1 MRTAVE
7 PAGRARHKAGMI
19 RTRAPVPFSVAADA
33 IVAAGRWL
41 DSRGWAPGGG
51 GNYSHRLDDGT
62 LAITASGTHK
72 GRIATSDVMRIM
84 PDGTPLDPVK
94 PSDETLLH
102 CQIYRLFPQTNA
114 VLHSHGTASLILAR
128 TRRSA
133 TSLPLTGWELL
144 KAFPGITTHET
155 SVALPVVDND
165 QDMIRLSARIEPQLL
180 AHAVPPAYVIRDHGV
195 YGWGRSM
202 DEAARV
208 VETVEYLLGLELG
221 LIQLGADR

>member
-1 MRTAVE
+1 
-7 PAGRARHKAGMI
+7 MI
-19 RTRAPVPFSVAADA
+19 RTRAPVPFPTAAEA

-41 DSRGWAPGGG
+41 DGRGWAPGGG
-51 GNYSHRLDDGT
+51 GNYSHRLDDGA

-72 GRIATSDVMRIM
+72 GRITPADVMRIE
-84 PDGTPLDPVK
+84 PDGTPIDPAK

-102 CQIYRLFPQTNA
+102 CQIYRLFPEANA

-128 TRRSA
+128 TRREA
-133 TSLPLTGWELL
+133 TGLTLAGWELL
-144 KAFPGITTHET
+144 KAFPGIATHET
-155 SVALPVVDND
+155 QVILPVVDND
-165 QDMIRLSARIEPQLL
+165 QDMVRLSARIEPLLL
-180 AHAVPPAYVIRDHGV
+180 AQPAPPAYVIRDHGV

-221 LIQLGADR
+221 LIQVGANR